1 VLWINNL
8 RLRPK
13 EERQVTRMIEPLT
26 ILIAGIICAALALG
40 AWKVHVLESAGAIT
54 AFLIGF
60 ATFVFPADGWK
71 WFLVLLVFLMVSSY
85 MTHYKYQVKRKK
97 GFAQEKGGARGWPNV
112 AANGAVAGL
121 LVLFTPFF
129 PRELILAAFLGAV
142 ATANADTLATEIG
155 LLNPTDPRLITDL
168 RKVVPAGTSGGIS
181 IFGELAT
188 LLGALLIGVAA
199 GLLGMSGNAGWP
211 LGVLIGTTM
220 IAGLAGCSIDSVIG
234 ATVQGIYKCRVCS
247 KITEN
252 RRHCGNPSIPLR
264 GHKAID
270 NNVVNLIATIC
281 GAAVAVLIL
290 ILS

>member
-1 VLWINNL
+1 
-8 RLRPK
+8 
-13 EERQVTRMIEPLT
+13 MIDPLT
-26 ILIAGIICAALALG
+26 VLIAGIICAALALG
-40 AWKVHVLESAGAIT
+40 AWKGHILDSRGAIT

-71 WFLVLLVFLMVSSY
+71 WFLVLLVFLTVSSY

-112 AANGAVAGL
+112 AANGVVAGI

-129 PRELILAAFLGAV
+129 LQDSYYWQLILAAFLGAV

-188 LLGALLIGVAA
+188 LFGALLIGIAA
-199 GLLGMSGNAGWP
+199 GLLGMAGNPGWSLSG
-211 LGVLIGTTM
+211 LIGTTM

-234 ATVQGIYKCRVCS
+234 ATVQGIYKCRVCN

-252 RRHCGNPSIPLR
+252 RRHCGNPSSPLR
-264 GHKAID
+264 GHKVID
-270 NNVVNLIATIC
+270 NNVVNLIAAIC
-281 GAAVAVLIL
+281 GAVVAVLFL